1 MTAQPRHA
9 DPAVTPLRVRSG
21 HSLLRGTATPEAVV
35 QRAGA
40 LGHKYLAITD
50 VNSLAGATEF
60 HAAAKAAGITPI
72 IGAELLAGPQRIVT
86 LATSETGYGNLCQLI
101 TAVHAHTQLDLAAA
115 VAAAADGL
123 ELIAD
128 SPAMVEALLAAGAG
142 DYRGAAARG
151 KIWVG
156 VDPASQSRAEIFR
169 LAAAARCQN
178 LPLLATADALL
189 ARPDD
194 ADAARLLAAMRLR
207 QTVDTV
213 PRAAVPPAAAHLR
226 AADDLARAC
235 VDMPGALAN
244 NRALAEACSEFSLL
258 PRETVF
264 PAYSPPDGLTPQA
277 YLHQLC
283 RRGAEWRYG
292 GAPPD
297 GFAARLTRELALI
310 ERRSLAEYFL
320 VVWDIV
326 SYARSRGVPVAG
338 RGSGASSLVAYLLG
352 VTNVCPLTYDIPFER
367 FLNAER
373 TDYPDLDIDFCWR
386 VRDDVIDY
394 AFNCWGDDHVAMVC
408 THSTF
413 QARSALRETAKAFG
427 LSDEQ
432 INRLGHGDDQ
442 RTARIVALSRRILH
456 LPHNLSV
463 HPGGIVMSPGRID
476 RIAPLEMSAKGAAIT
491 QYDKRGV
498 EAIGLVKIDLLGN
511 RSLSTIRS
519 ACEIVRSRDGR
530 EIDIDAL
537 PDDDPAT
544 LALLQSADTVG
555 CNQLESPAMRYL
567 LRGMCPAGIADVMK
581 ALALIRP
588 GAAGTGMKDVFI
600 RRHRRLEAPPPTDPR
615 IARVLADTYG
625 VMLYEDDVMLL
636 AAAMLGSSP
645 AEGDRFRKGVQSC
658 KSDSDRLAIS
668 REFIARCVQRGFDR
682 RTVEDI
688 WVQMAKFNAYSF
700 CRAHA
705 GSYGRLAWVVAYL
718 KTHHPLAFWVG
729 ALNNNQSM
737 YHPRVYVE
745 QAKRMG
751 IRFLAPDVN
760 RSHCEFTVEGDSIR
774 LGLNCV
780 GGLGPAGI
788 RKIIDARSGGEFATL
803 SELLRRTALGD
814 DEMRS
819 LILCGA
825 CDSFSRSRPALMME
839 LALARDSRPV
849 SPDSR
854 TALLAGEVALP
865 HQPDDYTPQRK
876 YADERRI
883 MGLSV
888 REHVMAVYRP
898 TVADSVTIDS
908 RQMGDCVGRPV
919 RIAGVLE
926 AVRTTSTRNGGAVT
940 FLTMDDEFGLFEG
953 VYFHRKAG
961 RRRLSFS
968 RYGPYVLAGRVQDQ
982 YGTLTVA
989 TESVELRGRAA
1000 AKPITDRYAEQQAAP
1015 RRQS

>member
-1 MTAQPRHA
+1 MTAQPGHA
-9 DPAVTPLRVRSG
+9 AVAITPLRVRSG
-21 HSLLRGTATPEAVV
+21 HSLLRGTAGPEAIVD
-35 QRAGA
+35 RASR
-40 LGHKYLAITD
+40 LGHTALALTD

-60 HAAAKAAGITPI
+60 HAAATEAGITPI
-72 IGAELLAGPQRIVT
+72 IGAELLAGPQRIVA
-86 LATSETGYGNLCQLI
+86 LVTSEAGYGNLCQLI
-101 TAVHAHTQLDLAAA
+101 TVVHADAQLELASA
-115 VAAAADGL
+115 VAAKADGL

-128 SPAMVEALLAAGAG
+128 DPAMLEALLAAGLS
-142 DYRGAAARG
+142 DYRAAAQR

-156 VDPASQSRAEIFR
+156 VDPACCRRAELHR
-169 LAAAARCQN
+169 LIVSARCHS
-178 LPLLATADALL
+178 LPLLATAAALVTNS
-189 ARPDD
+189 DD
-194 ADAARLLAAMRLR
+194 GDAARLLAAMRLR
-207 QTVDTV
+207 KTVDTV
-213 PRAAVPPAAAHLR
+213 PRAAVPPAAVHLR
-226 AADDLARAC
+226 PPADLARAC
-235 VDMPGALAN
+235 ADMPGALAN

-258 PRETVF
+258 PRESVF
-264 PAYSPPDGLTPQA
+264 PAYAPPDGLTPHA
-277 YLHQLC
+277 YLHHLC
-283 RRGAEWRYG
+283 RRGGEWRYR
-292 GAPPD
+292 GARPD
-297 GFAARLTRELALI
+297 GFDARLTRELALI

-326 SYARSRGVPVAG
+326 SYARRRGVPVAG

-352 VTNVCPLTYDIPFER
+352 VTNVCPLKYDIPFER
-367 FLNAER
+367 FLNDRR

-394 AFNCWGDDHVAMVC
+394 AFKCWGDDHVAMVC
-408 THSTF
+408 THGTF

-432 INRLGHGDDQ
+432 VSRLGRSDDP
-442 RTARIVALSRRILH
+442 RERRFVALSRRILH

-476 RIAPLEMSAKGAAIT
+476 RIAPLEMSAKGVRIT

-498 EAIGLVKIDLLGN
+498 EAMGLVKIDLLGN
-511 RSLSTIRS
+511 RSLSTIRA
-519 ACEIVRSRDGR
+519 ACEIIRSRDGE

-537 PDDDPAT
+537 GDDDPAT

-555 CNQLESPAMRYL
+555 CNQLESPAMRHL

-600 RRHRRLEAPPPTDPR
+600 RRHRRLEQPPPTDPR
-615 IARVLADTYG
+615 IAGVLADTYG

-636 AAAMLGSSP
+636 AAAMLGATP
-645 AEGDRFRKGVQSC
+645 GEGDRFRKGVQSC
-658 KSDSDRLAIS
+658 ESDAERLAIS
-668 REFIARCVQRGFDR
+668 REFIDRCMRRGFDR

-718 KTHHPLAFWVG
+718 KTHHPLAFWAG

-751 IRFLAPDVN
+751 IRFLRPDVS
-760 RSHCEFTVEGDSIR
+760 RSDCEFTVEGDAIR

-780 GGLGPAGI
+780 GGLGPAGV

-803 SELLRRTALGD
+803 GELLRRTALGD
-814 DEMRS
+814 DETRS

-825 CDSFSRSRPALMME
+825 CDSFGRSRPALMME

-854 TALLAGEVALP
+854 TVLLAGEVALP

-883 MGLSV
+883 MGLSAG
-888 REHVMAVYRP
+888 EHIMAVYRP

-908 RQMGDCVGRPV
+908 RQMGDCVGKPV

-926 AVRTTSTRNGGAVT
+926 AVRTTATRGGGKVT
-940 FLTMDDEFGLFEG
+940 FLTMDDEYGLFEG
-953 VYFHRKAG
+953 VYFHGKAG
-961 RRRLSFS
+961 RGNRLSFS
-968 RYGPYVLAGRVQDQ
+968 RYGPYVLAGRVQEQ